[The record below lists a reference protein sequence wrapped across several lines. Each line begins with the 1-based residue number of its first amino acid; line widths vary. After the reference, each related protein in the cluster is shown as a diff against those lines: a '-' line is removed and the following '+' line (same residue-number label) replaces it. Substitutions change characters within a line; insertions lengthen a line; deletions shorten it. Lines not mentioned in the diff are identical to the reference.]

1 MGARS
6 SPEGYRVAVGRYGLP
21 VRKQATTQRLPILA
35 ALVVAVLLASC
46 SSGASGSSKSSASG
60 GLSACA
66 YIGKLDEIA
75 NSVAQ
80 ADVHDPVAFPK
91 TLKTAVRDYVT
102 NLRGLRGVAPA
113 ELAASLDR
121 VQADVQQYRFDA
133 ALTDRAAV
141 DAFASRTCGRVV
153 QAITTT
159 SVPGSTIAGDS
170 TTSTS
175 ISGG

>member
-1 MGARS
+1 LALR
-6 SPEGYRVAVGRYGLP
+6 
-21 VRKQATTQRLPILA
+21 ILA
-35 ALVVAVLLASC
+35 VLVVPIVLASC
-46 SSGASGSSKSSASG
+46 GAGASGSSKPPASVG
-60 GLSACA
+60 RSPCA

-80 ADVHDPVAFPK
+80 ADVRDPDGFSK
-91 TLKTAVRDYVT
+91 TLKTAVRDYVA
-102 NLRGLRGVAPA
+102 NVRGLRAVAPA
-113 ELAASLDR
+113 DLAHSLDR

-141 DAFASRTCGRVV
+141 DAYASRTCGRVV
-153 QAITTT
+153 QALTTTTLPGSTVAGDSTTT
-159 SVPGSTIAGDS
+159 SVSDS